1 MTGVEFRAMRFTKAV
16 LVVAMLTAIVP
27 EAWSVTVTASATVT
41 INVTFTQPSCDIQV
55 PSSYNLGF
63 LVQGEQNKEHA
74 PLNITWTCEGN
85 TPLKTAL
92 TAAIV
97 KGTASGNEKVVLQ
110 TDSGADTGATLSL
123 KEKKT
128 GSLIKLTGPDGGN
141 PFCSDEKEDTGMR
154 TCTLI
159 PVTDVSRDGA
169 LGMASARLKFE
180 VAYL

>member
-1 MTGVEFRAMRFTKAV
+1 MRFTKAA
-16 LVVAMLTAIVP
+16 LAALMMVVMTGSGQAETVNATA
-27 EAWSVTVTASATVT
+27 TLT
-41 INVTFTQPSCDIQV
+41 INVAFTQPSCDIQV
-55 PSSYNLGF
+55 PSSYNLGL

>member
-1 MTGVEFRAMRFTKAV
+1 MRFTKAA
-16 LVVAMLTAIVP
+16 LAALMMVVMTGSGQAATTA
-27 EAWSVTVTASATVT
+27 TATLT

-55 PSSYNLGF
+55 PSSYNLGL

-74 PLNITWTCEGN
+74 PLNITWTCEGDA
-85 TPLKTAL
+85 PLKTAL
-92 TAAIV
+92 TAAV
-97 KGTASGNEKVVLQ
+97 VGSEEKQGDEKVYLMTNDHQ
-110 TDSGADTGATLSL
+110 RTGATLSL